1 MALPRREVLRLTASA
16 VALPAL
22 SRPLAA
28 QSYPARPVRIA
39 VGFRAGS
46 ATDVDARLLAEAL
59 TERLKQN
66 VIVDDRPGAGGN
78 IAAEEVVHAVP
89 DGTTLLM
96 VTVGNAV
103 NATLYRKLNFD
114 IVRDIAPVGATMRTA
129 NLLVI
134 NPAIPAKTIP
144 EFIAYAKAHAGK
156 LNYASGGYGS
166 APNMAA
172 ELFKM
177 MAGVDLIHVPY
188 SSNPV
193 PDLVSGQVQVFFSP
207 LPATIGYA
215 KAGKLRAL
223 AVTSAARSPALPD
236 IPAIAEFIPGY
247 VADVWHGI
255 GAPKNTPAAIIGTLN
270 GAINAALADPAMKRH
285 YANLG
290 AEPMPMT
297 PVAFGKFLAEEIAKW
312 AKVIEFAHI
321 KPV

>member
-1 MALPRREVLRLTASA
+1 MRLPRRCVLHLAAGA
-16 VALPAL
+16 VLSVLP
-22 SRPLAA
+22 RRLAA

-46 ATDVDARLLAEAL
+46 ATDVDARLIAQALA
-59 TERLKQN
+59 ERLKQN
-66 VIVDDRPGAGGN
+66 VIVDDRPGAGSN

-89 DGTTLLM
+89 DGSTLLM
-96 VTVGNAV
+96 VTVSNAV
-103 NATLYRKLNFD
+103 NVTLYRKLNFD

-129 NLLVI
+129 SLLVI
-134 NPAIPAKTIP
+134 NPAIPAETIP
-144 EFIAYAKAHAGK
+144 SFIAYAKAHPGK

-177 MAGVDLIHVPY
+177 MAGVDLVHVPY

-193 PDLVSGQVQVFFSP
+193 PDLIGGQVQVFFSP

-236 IPAIAEFIPGY
+236 TPTIAEFIPGY

-255 GAPKNTPAAIIGTLN
+255 GAPKNTPAAIINTLN
-270 GAINAALADPAMKRH
+270 RAINSALADPALTQR

-297 PVAFGKFLAEEIAKW
+297 PAAFGKFLVEEIAKW
-312 AKVIEFAHI
+312 AKVIAFAHI